1 MTGGKKNTVK
11 KRESNLIWYLFLLPA
26 ILGVLLFM
34 VYPIFEVFRLS
45 FFKSNGTIET
55 FKGLANY
62 KYILGNDAFKLSIY
76 NTFFITFFQL
86 LVAVPLGFLIALTIN
101 SLAKGKNF
109 LKALFFIPYVTP
121 AIAAGTLF
129 LFVLHPNGILN
140 TFLSIFGIPSISW
153 LSSGTSAR
161 FGAVLLSIWRSL
173 GFNVIIFLAYLQ
185 TISPEYYEAAY
196 IDGCSRWQAYRYIT
210 FPLMKDAFSFLIIM
224 GWINGLQR
232 FTEVYA
238 LGGVT
243 GSPARTDHY
252 SLKCHS

>member
-1 MTGGKKNTVK
+1 M
-11 KRESNLIWYLFLLPA
+11 
-26 ILGVLLFM
+26 
-34 VYPIFEVFRLS
+34 
-45 FFKSNGTIET
+45 
-55 FKGLANY
+55 ANY

-86 LVAVPLGFLIALTIN
+86 LVAVPIGFLIALTIN
-101 SLAKGKNF
+101 SLARGKNF

-140 TFLSIFGIPSISW
+140 TFLSIFGIPSVSW

-196 IDGCSRWQAYRYIT
+196 IDGCTRWATFWKIV
-210 FPLMKDAFSFLIIM
+210 FPLLKPTIATVAIIDAMAFWNDYLLPSLVLQKKEEYLRILMKQLWPIIEEKLICIQE
-224 GWINGLQR
+224 LL
-232 FTEVYA
+232 Y
-238 LGGVT
+238 L
-243 GSPARTDHY
+243 
-252 SLKCHS
+252 